1 MQGVIFSCERM
12 VPGSYRSGREINYG
26 GYEHCVIKKILS
38 ILGGELKVDQFETGY
53 VLYYSFPTREL
64 MAVRLRPSR
73 WGFSVD
79 WGAWCGILHALEAVL
94 GVSARLTLVVTG
106 LYWWY

>member
-12 VPGSYRSGREINYG
+12 APGSYRSGREINYC

-53 VLYYSFPTREL
+53 VLQLPNAGVDGSEIASFPL
-64 MAVRLRPSR
+64 
-73 WGFSVD
+73 
-79 WGAWCGILHALEAVL
+79 GI
-94 GVSARLTLVVTG
+94 
-106 LYWWY
+106 